1 MKKIAIIMGSDSDLP
16 IMKDAAIMLEELNIS
31 YEIKVLSA
39 HRTPAAAVEYASSL
53 DERGTEIIIAG
64 AGKAA
69 HLAGVLAAHTIKPVI
84 GVPIRTSTL
93 GGADALYSTVQM
105 PGGIPVATVALNGAK
120 NAAILA
126 AEILALKDEKLKKK
140 IEMLRKESR
149 DKISNI
155 NQRLEKIGWDRYLEE
170 VN

>member
-1 MKKIAIIMGSDSDLP
+1 MKKIAIVMGSDSDLP
-16 IMKDAAIMLEELNIS
+16 VMKEAAVLLDKLNIS

-39 HRTPAAAVEYASSL
+39 HRTPAAAAEYASTL
-53 DERGTEIIIAG
+53 EERGTEVIITG

-69 HLAGVLAAHTIKPVI
+69 HLAGVIAAHTIKPVI

-126 AEILALKDEKLKKK
+126 GQMLALEDGELVKKL
-140 IEMLRKESR
+140 EFLRKEAR
-149 DKISNI
+149 NEISTI
-155 NQRLEKIGWDRYLEE
+155 NQKLSNMGWEKYLAEK
-170 VN
+170 N